1 MKRSLLTG
9 FRALAFAL
17 SIFLLLAL
25 GGMLGAMKVRS
36 ATDVTLFVLGLAVF
50 WIVIERMVRTI
61 YQRRKPI
68 PHR

>member
-17 SIFLLLAL
+17 SIFLLLTL

-36 ATDVTLFVLGLAVF
+36 ATDVTVFVLGLAVF
-50 WIVIERMVRTI
+50 WVVIERMVLTMV
-61 YQRRKPI
+61 QRRKPA

>member
-17 SIFLLLAL
+17 SVFLLLTL

-36 ATDVTLFVLGLAVF
+36 AADVTLFVLGLAVF
-50 WIVIERMVRTI
+50 WIVIERIVLATR
-61 YQRRKPI
+61 QRRKPA
-68 PHR
+68 PPR